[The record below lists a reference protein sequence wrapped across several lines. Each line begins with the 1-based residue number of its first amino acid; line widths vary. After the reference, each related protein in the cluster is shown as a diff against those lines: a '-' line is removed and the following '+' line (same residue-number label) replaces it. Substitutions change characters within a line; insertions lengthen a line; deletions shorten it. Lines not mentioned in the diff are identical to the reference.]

1 MKRTYR
7 LVEYME
13 IQRLFKCKTD
23 SCFQIKKKK
32 IIAKMH
38 NAEQIYPTCSS
49 RCFMVSGLIFTLN
62 QFELIFVHD
71 VSSWC
76 PISFFNRWL
85 YNFLSIIHW
94 RIGPFPTECS
104 WLLCE
109 ILVDYTQP
117 CCAACRV
124 LVP

>member
-1 MKRTYR
+1 MKKTYR

-23 SCFQIKKKK
+23 YCIHIKKKKK

-38 NAEQIYPTCSS
+38 NAEQLYPTCS

-71 VSSWC
+71 VSS
-76 PISFFNRWL
+76 
-85 YNFLSIIHW
+85 
-94 RIGPFPTECS
+94 
-104 WLLCE
+104 
-109 ILVDYTQP
+109 
-117 CCAACRV
+117 
-124 LVP
+124 